1 MTIGYREGVS
11 IGEIAVYSPAL
22 LLAIYLSVRHG
33 FGRSA
38 GWMFLIIF
46 CLARI
51 IGAAMQLATIS
62 SPTNIG
68 LYTGYAILQN
78 IGLSPLMLATLGL
91 LSRLLDNI
99 NRTHHTLID
108 TRFLK
113 FVELVILVGLILGIV
128 GGVNASNDFVKNGTF
143 TPGSLN
149 KAGTALFIVSYVA
162 IVLST
167 IFLSLS
173 LSHASHGEKRI
184 LFAVALSLPFL
195 LVRLVYSIMSTFT
208 KNKSFNLM
216 TGNIT
221 VLLCMAF
228 IEELVIVILFEG
240 VGLTL
245 SQVPKDDVREG
256 IPMVEGADGFQY
268 TNPGP
273 QQSRPSGPGQT
284 ALKIFRMTIVGR
296 IVMSLFPNKN
306 SDVEM
311 QKRYAQQSGRA

>member
-22 LLAIYLSVRHG
+22 LIAIYLSIRHG

-62 SPTNIG
+62 SPSNIS

-99 NRTHHTLID
+99 NRAHHTAIS
-108 TRFLK
+108 TRFFK
-113 FVELVILVGLILGIV
+113 FVELVIMVGLILGIV
-128 GGVNASNDFVKNGTF
+128 GGVNASNDYVKTHVFV
-143 TPGSLN
+143 PSSLN
-149 KAGTALFIVSYVA
+149 KVGTALFIVSYIA
-162 IVLST
+162 IVAST
-167 IFLSLS
+167 ILLSFS
-173 LSHASHGEKRI
+173 VNHASHGEKRI
-184 LFAVALSLPFL
+184 LLAVAFSLPFL
-195 LVRLVYSIMSTFT
+195 LVRLVYSIISTFT
-208 KNKSFNLM
+208 KNKNFNLM

-221 VLLCMAF
+221 ILLCVAF
-228 IEELVIVILFEG
+228 IEELVIVIMFEG

-245 SQVPKDDVREG
+245 SQIPKDDMREEAPVVYEANG
-256 IPMVEGADGFQY
+256 VQY
-268 TNPGP
+268 TAPA
-273 QQSRPSGPGQT
+273 QQSRPSGASNK
-284 ALKIFRMTIVGR
+284 ALRIFKRTIIGR
-296 IVMSLFPNKN
+296 IVMAFFPSRDN
-306 SDVEM
+306 ETET
-311 QKRYAQQSGRA
+311 QKQYAQQSRHA

>member
-1 MTIGYREGVS
+1 MTIGFREGVS
-11 IGEIAVYSPAL
+11 IGEIAIYSPAL
-22 LLAIYLSVRHG
+22 LVATYLSVRHG

-51 IGAAMQLATIS
+51 IGAAMQLATITAPS
-62 SPTNIG
+62 SIS

-99 NRTHHTLID
+99 NRTHHTAIS
-108 TRFLK
+108 TRFFK
-113 FVELVILVGLILGIV
+113 FVELIILVGLILGIV
-128 GGVNASNDFVKNGTF
+128 GGINASNAFVQKGSF

-167 IFLSLS
+167 IFLSFS
-173 LSHASHGEKRI
+173 TSHASRGEKRI
-184 LFAVALSLPFL
+184 FVAVALSLPFL
-195 LVRLVYSIMSTFT
+195 LVRLFYSIMSTFT
-208 KNKSFNLM
+208 KNKNFNLL

-221 VLLCMAF
+221 ILLCVAF

-245 SQVPKDDVREG
+245 SQVPKDIVPEAV
-256 IPMVEGADGFQY
+256 PMIQGADGLHY
-268 TNPGP
+268 AIPAL
-273 QQSRPSGPGQT
+273 QQSRQSGPGQT
-284 ALKIFRMTIVGR
+284 ALRIFRMTIVGR
-296 IVMSLFPNKN
+296 MVMSFFPNGN
-306 SDVEM
+306 NRVGM
-311 QKRYAQQSGRA
+311 RGRYARQSAHA